1 MIVEAVGEVILGGKD
16 AHPNYALLL
25 ARLFEDLAIPPES
38 VRIDWDSSRA
48 DLAKLHPQAQD
59 LLLTILTV
67 AAILNSRLRRAQRD
81 LLAEAFSLCGRPFVP
96 RLCWTCDGSSSAA
109 KDSAKTAQAVGSLNE
124 TEFIDC
130 LTAVQSSTFKC
141 SKSDPNGEL
150 PDFEN
155 FRSSTCSTVRVGT
168 VQSIHSEA
176 YASNFASE
184 SDLRRRITLSPGR
197 ETRSKERHTVVRPV
211 TVARRDPYF
220 CAPFVLVG
228 DGK

>member
-1 MIVEAVGEVILGGKD
+1 LMWKRSAKSSGRRGRPSQLR
-16 AHPNYALLL
+16 LL
-25 ARLFEDLAIPPES
+25 ARPLVRGFGNPTGVGADRLGLEPRRFGKTPSAGAGSAADDPHRRRYTEQPVEESAARLAPGSLQP
-38 VRIDWDSSRA
+38 
-48 DLAKLHPQAQD
+48 
-59 LLLTILTV
+59 
-67 AAILNSRLRRAQRD
+67 LRPA
-81 LLAEAFSLCGRPFVP
+81 FVP